1 MANSAQKLTQNS
13 SIRIRLRPP
22 VVKPE
27 CKPSVP
33 KGSIHAKKKKARS
46 TNRTRIAAKSRFPS
60 RSPFKAGFMWGATIS
75 LTALAAAA
83 LGGAAALFM
92 PMSGEFSKAISQGEE
107 LWGQAFQSL
116 PGGEWHSLLQYKL
129 DRPITL
135 LVMGI
140 DRVLDVPEDSPKAF
154 SGRSDTILLLRFDPS
169 VRSLRL
175 LSIPRD
181 SRVRIPGYGYRKI
194 NVANVYGGGELASTV
209 VSSSLNDVTVD
220 GYLRVTTDAFKQLV
234 DLVGG
239 VEVFVPYP
247 MSYRDVTQN
256 LEIDLPAGKQTLNGE
271 QAEQFARFRK
281 DGFGDIGRVQR
292 QQVLLKALQNRVYNP
307 VILARLPQAVKILQQ
322 NVDTNLSWSE
332 IIALF
337 NFVRGLEREDI
348 QMVMLPGRFSQP
360 EEYDKSFWL
369 ISNSGRDRI
378 MQQFFG
384 LDENSPL
391 QVPPLPS
398 RVRIAIQNSSHELGL
413 ANRLR
418 EYLAENEYR
427 NTYLL
432 PDSLEKLQKTTIIA
446 QQGDLR
452 SAANLKN
459 LLGLGQVESAS
470 IGDLDSDLTIR
481 LGADASSILV
491 TDRFID

>member
-1 MANSAQKLTQNS
+1 MANSARKLTHNS

-27 CKPSVP
+27 SKPSTS
-33 KGSIHAKKKKARS
+33 KGSVSPKKKKVRS
-46 TNRTRIAAKSRFPS
+46 ASRTRVATKSHRHW
-60 RSPFKAGFMWGATIS
+60 RSPFKAGFIWGATIS

-83 LGGAAALFM
+83 LGGAVALFA
-92 PMSGEFSKAISQGEE
+92 PISTELSKSLSQGEQ
-107 LWGQAFQSL
+107 LWNQAFQSL

-129 DRPITL
+129 DRPMTL

-140 DRVLDVPEDSPKAF
+140 DRVLDAPNDSLKAF
-154 SGRSDTILLLRFDPS
+154 SGRSDTMLLLHFDPS

-194 NVANVYGGGELASTV
+194 NVANAYGGGELASTV
-209 VSSSLNDVTVD
+209 VSNTLNDVTVD

-247 MSYRDVTQN
+247 MVYRDVTQN

-292 QQVLLKALQNRVYNP
+292 QQVLLKALQNRIYNP
-307 VILARLPQAVKILQQ
+307 VILARLPQAVDIIQQ
-322 NVDTNLSWSE
+322 NVDTNLSWQE
-332 IIALF
+332 VIALF
-337 NFVRGLEREDI
+337 NFVRGLERQDI

-369 ISNSGRDRI
+369 ISHSGRDRI

-384 LDENSPL
+384 LAENSQL
-391 QVPPLPS
+391 EVPRLPS
-398 RVRIAIQNSSHELGL
+398 KVRIAIQNSSHELGM

-418 EYLAENEYR
+418 EYLAENDYR
-427 NTYLL
+427 NTYIL
-432 PDSLEKLQKTTIIA
+432 PDSLEKLQKTTIIV

-452 SAANLKN
+452 AAANLKN
-459 LLGLGQVESAS
+459 ILGIGSVESAS
-470 IGDLDSDLTIR
+470 IGDLESDLTIR

-491 TDRFID
+491 TDSFID